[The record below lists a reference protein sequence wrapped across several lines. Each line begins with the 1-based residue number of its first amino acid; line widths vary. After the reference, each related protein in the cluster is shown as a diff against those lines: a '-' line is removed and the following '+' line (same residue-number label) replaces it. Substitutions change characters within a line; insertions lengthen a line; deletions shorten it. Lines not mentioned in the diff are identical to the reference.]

1 MYPRHIQTIGGLM
14 VEAILAGADTQEAI
28 ASSIREKLS
37 PLTVTDHE
45 IGDAAAFVM
54 DAIEH
59 VNERKAREEA
69 EASNGR

>member
-28 ASSIREKLS
+28 TSKIREKLA
-37 PLTVTDHE
+37 PLAVTDHE
-45 IGDAAAFVM
+45 IVDAAAFVM

-59 VNERKAREEA
+59 VNERKSREEA
-69 EASNGR
+69 EANHGR